1 MNETE
6 IQKKLRTYI
15 CEEII
20 RNAAYPLANDE
31 PLITGGLID
40 SYSLVHIGVFV
51 ETEFNVYIPDID
63 LTVKNMDTIDAM
75 TNRILKEMAR

>member
-6 IQKKLRTYI
+6 IQEKLKAFI

-20 RNAAYPLANDE
+20 RNPTYPLAYDE

-51 ETEFNVYIPDID
+51 EKIFNVYIPDID
-63 LTVKNMDTIDAM
+63 LTVKNMDTINTM
-75 TNRILKEMAR
+75 TDRIIEKLSR